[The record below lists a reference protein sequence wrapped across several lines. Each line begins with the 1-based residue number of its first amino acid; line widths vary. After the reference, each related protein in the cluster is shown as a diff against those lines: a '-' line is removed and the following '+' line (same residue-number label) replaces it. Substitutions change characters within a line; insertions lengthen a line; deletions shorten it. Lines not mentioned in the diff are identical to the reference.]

1 MPTNDD
7 TLLELSLA
15 ATSALKFDSPLE
27 PDSDK
32 MVELN
37 AARGSF
43 REDRLFWGLHIANDE
58 LQKFDDPLYMLFGG
72 HRGCGKSTELKR
84 LAKELH
90 DPKRY
95 YVVFV
100 DALAELDMNNIRY
113 SDILLAQAK
122 VLFRQLEASGIQ
134 LEQVFLSRLETWF
147 DVRIAKHESLKSFTA
162 EIKTGVEAKQGLPFL
177 GGLFAKLSAS
187 AKDNTTH
194 REELRTVIR
203 NSFSEFASAY
213 NALIIHV
220 EEKLKQA
227 NAGRRLLFVIDGTDR
242 LRGEDADR
250 FFVDDVHQLKQ
261 IQSNFIYCAP
271 IDMLSENGVLGQHF
285 SLVRLPMIKL
295 AEKGASEANPE
306 VLAQLRQLIDRRM
319 DRSLFEN
326 EDSLDYLIWH
336 SGGHLRDLIRLMSL
350 SLNLTMGKQKITRA
364 IADEA
369 IKQLSSDYRRL
380 ILQDDYEL
388 LVEIDK
394 EGTEFTPTSET
405 TRKLL
410 YDLVLLEYNSY
421 WWQTHP
427 VVRTLPAYQQA
438 K

>member
-1 MPTNDD
+1 MSTNNDE
-7 TLLELSLA
+7 LLELSLA
-15 ATSALKFDSPLE
+15 ANSALKFDSPLE
-27 PDSDK
+27 PGSDK

-43 REDRLFWGLHIANDE
+43 REDRLLWELHIANDE
-58 LQKFDDPLYMLFGG
+58 LQEFNDPLYMLFGG

-84 LAKELH
+84 LAKELYN
-90 DPKRY
+90 PKRY

-134 LEQVFLSRLETWF
+134 LDQVFLSKLEAWF
-147 DVRIAKHESLKSFTA
+147 DVRIAKHESLQSFTA
-162 EIKTGVEAKQGLPFL
+162 EIKTGIEAKHGLPFL
-177 GGLFAKLSAS
+177 GGLFAKLTAS

-203 NSFSEFASAY
+203 NSFSEFADAY

-220 EEKLKQA
+220 EDKLKQA
-227 NAGRRLLFVIDGTDR
+227 NAGRQLLFVIDGTDR
-242 LRGEDADR
+242 LRGEDADH

-271 IDMLSENGVLGQHF
+271 IDMLSESGVVRQHF
-285 SLVRLPMIKL
+285 SIVRLPMIKL
-295 AEKGASEANPE
+295 AEKGTTEAKPE
-306 VLAQLRQLIDRRM
+306 VLKQLRELVYRRM
-319 DRSLFEN
+319 DRRLFDG
-326 EDSLDYLIWH
+326 EDTLDYLIWH
-336 SGGHLRDLIRLMSL
+336 SGGHLRDLIRLMHLSL
-350 SLNLTMGKQKITRA
+350 SETMGKKKINME
-364 IADEA
+364 IASEA

-380 ILQDDYEL
+380 ILQDDYKL
-388 LVEIDK
+388 LVEIDQH
-394 EGTEFTPTSET
+394 GSDYTPTSDT

-421 WWQTHP
+421 WWQSHP
-427 VVRTLPAYQQA
+427 VVRTLPAYQQV